1 LVAPADRVCDPEPV
15 LVFEE
20 LTEGVPV
27 RVRAIVPVFLLV
39 KLKLGDA
46 DIDFVPRPLA
56 VIVGLLDDVLD
67 PASDRVKDGL
77 ELLVLLTIPVTVDVL
92 DEVPVFVPVLLEV
105 SVFVPTKLIVA
116 RGDAD
121 EDFDTVAVFVEV
133 IVFVCDLVL
142 VDDGVISRVGG
153 EDLVV
158 VVIFVEVFDM
168 VAVVEGKIPNSRTI
182 ESML

>member
-1 LVAPADRVCDPEPV
+1 MGPADRVCDPEPV

-39 KLKLGDA
+39 KLKLGEA

-56 VIVGLLDDVLD
+56 VIVGLLELVLD

-77 ELLVLLTIPVTVDVL
+77 ELLVLLTILVTVDVL
-92 DEVPVFVPVLLEV
+92 DEVPVLVPVLLEV
-105 SVFVPTKLIVA
+105 SVFVPAKLTVV

-121 EDFDTVAVFVEV
+121 DDFDTVIVFVEV
-133 IVFVCDLVL
+133 IVLVCDLVL
-142 VDDGVISRVGG
+142 VEDGVISRVGG
-153 EDLVV
+153 DDLLVV
-158 VVIFVEVFDM
+158 VVFVEVFDM
-168 VAVVEGKIPNSRTI
+168 VAVVEGRIPNSRI
-182 ESML
+182 AGSML